1 MCGKFGMQKN
11 DGFLSMLLGTFF
23 LFVEYIL
30 LKVESFPTNSTNCFI
45 RNTKQK
51 IKPRLSIQWKKIHIW
66 TRQPPSHTNA
76 HREQQSQTDS
86 DTQKNP
92 QTKMKKK
99 IQTNNKKREGKKP
112 QIDPTSYEKRR
123 NGERIVAIEVKI
135 VSEKHRECVEV
146 ERGKDVWTSEKAT
159 KLRRK
164 HHHRKEKEKFRI
176 LKKKR
181 TGVVYWMDMGLPF
194 DLTIIVFVLLLFF
207 IDFEETIR
215 NHWGN
220 NGCSLAE
227 KRGDR

>member
-1 MCGKFGMQKN
+1 MQKN

-66 TRQPPSHTNA
+66 TRQPPSHTNT

-99 IQTNNKKREGKKP
+99 NPNKQQKKRGKKTTNTHSWK
-112 QIDPTSYEKRR
+112 QL
-123 NGERIVAIEVKI
+123 NG
-135 VSEKHRECVEV
+135 
-146 ERGKDVWTSEKAT
+146 
-159 KLRRK
+159 
-164 HHHRKEKEKFRI
+164 
-176 LKKKR
+176 
-181 TGVVYWMDMGLPF
+181 
-194 DLTIIVFVLLLFF
+194 FF
-207 IDFEETIR
+207 IMNTE
-215 NHWGN
+215 
-220 NGCSLAE
+220 GCNRTLKQTGAYAA
-227 KRGDR
+227 